1 MYIVLDNG
9 IGKYE
14 VEAILKIFFP
24 SEKFDFNSKE
34 NESDYVIFSTD
45 NTLRIKILLDGKNY
59 ESKTALPEDVTQ
71 IELTACRE
79 LYKLLSDI
87 TGIKSDWGIITG
99 IRPVKKIGQYA
110 EIGYSEA
117 KIKSKLI
124 SEYLI
129 SEDKYRLMLS
139 TYRNQSKYL
148 RDIDPKSFSLYIGIP
163 FCPTRCSYCSF
174 VSHSIQSPSAKKL
187 LDEYVEKLI
196 EEIKE
201 TALVTKSLGLY
212 PTTIYIGGGTPT
224 TLNSAQISSIME
236 KIAENFN
243 ISRVFEYTVEAGR
256 ADTITEEKLLAI
268 KNGGAKR
275 ISVNPQTL
283 NNEVLEKIG
292 RKHSSEQFEEAFALA
307 KKVGFDSINCDLIA
321 GLPGDTVES
330 FAHSLDRLIG
340 LNPENI
346 TVHTLT
352 LKRAAKLFSQ
362 SELYKQSEDVQSM
375 TEYSFRKLTENGYA
389 PYYLYRQ
396 KNTIGNQENV
406 GYAKNGYECLY
417 NIYIMEEVQTIIACG
432 AGASTKIFEPESS
445 RLTRIFNYKYPY
457 EYIANYQEVLSRKR
471 KISQIYGNQ
480 EENYDT

>member
-1 MYIVLDNG
+1 MYITLDNG

-24 SEKFDFNSKE
+24 SEKFFFKSIETD
-34 NESDYVIFSTD
+34 SDYIVFSAKD
-45 NTLRIKILLDGKNY
+45 SLQIKIKFDGKSYN
-59 ESKTALPEDVTQ
+59 SDTALPDDAAQ

-79 LYKLLSDI
+79 LYKMLSAI
-87 TGIKSDWGIITG
+87 TGIKSDWGILTG
-99 IRPVKKIGQYA
+99 IRPVKKIGQNADSGLSEA
-110 EIGYSEA
+110 EIE
-117 KIKSKLI
+117 SKLKRD
-124 SEYLI
+124 YLI
-129 SEDKYRLMLS
+129 SEDKYKLMIA
-139 TYRNQSKYL
+139 TYQNQSKYL
-148 RDIDPKSFSLYIGIP
+148 QDIDPNSFSLYIGIP
-163 FCPTRCSYCSF
+163 FCPSRCSYCSF

-187 LDEYVEKLI
+187 LDKYVEKLI

-224 TLNSAQISSIME
+224 TLNSAQISLIME

-243 ISRVFEYTVEAGR
+243 ISRIFEYTVEAGR

-268 KNGGAKR
+268 KNSGAKR

-283 NNEVLEKIG
+283 NNEVLEKNG
-292 RKHSSEQFEEAFALA
+292 RKHSSKQFEEAFALA
-307 KKVGFDSINCDLIA
+307 KKVGFESINCDLIA
-321 GLPGDTVES
+321 GLPGDTAES
-330 FAHSLDRLIG
+330 FAHSLDRLIK
-340 LNPENI
+340 LSPENI

-362 SELYKQSEDVQSM
+362 SELYKQSEDVKSM
-375 TEYSFRKLTENGYA
+375 TEYSFRRLAENGYA

-406 GYAKNGYECLY
+406 GYARSGYECLY

-432 AGASTKIFEPESS
+432 AGASTKIFEPENG

-457 EYIANYQEVLSRKR
+457 EYIANFEEVISRKR
-471 KISQIYGNQ
+471 KILNLITNP
-480 EENYDT
+480 NANLF

>member
-24 SEKFDFNSKE
+24 SEKFDFNSTE
-34 NESDYVIFSTD
+34 TNSDFVVFSTAG
-45 NTLRIKILLDGKNY
+45 TLMIKVRLDGKNH
-59 ESKTALPEDVTQ
+59 ESETALPEDPSQ
-71 IELTACRE
+71 IELKACRE
-79 LYKLLSDI
+79 LYKMLSAI

-99 IRPVKKIGQYA
+99 IRPVKKIAQYTD
-110 EIGYSEA
+110 IGYNEE
-117 KIKSKLI
+117 KIKAKLMNEFLI
-124 SEYLI
+124 SE
-129 SEDKYRLMLS
+129 EKYSLMLS
-139 TYRNQSKYL
+139 TYQTQSKYL
-148 RDIDPKSFSLYIGIP
+148 RDIDPNSFSLYIGIP
-163 FCPTRCSYCSF
+163 FCPSRCSYCSF

-201 TALVTKSLGLY
+201 TALVTKSLELF

-224 TLNSAQISSIME
+224 TLNPAQISLIME

-292 RKHSSEQFEEAFALA
+292 RKHSAEQFEEAFHLA
-307 KKVGFDSINCDLIA
+307 KKVGFESINCDLIA
-321 GLPGDTVES
+321 GLPGDTIES
-330 FAHSLDRLIG
+330 FTDSLDRLTE

-362 SELYKQSEDVQSM
+362 SELYKQSEDVRSS
-375 TEYSFRKLTENGYA
+375 TEYSFRKLTECGYV

-406 GYAKNGYECLY
+406 GYAKSGYGCLY

-432 AGASTKIFEPESS
+432 AGASTKIFEPESG

-457 EYIANYQEVLSRKR
+457 EYITNFDEVISRKR
-471 KISQIYGNQ
+471 KIFNIN
-480 EENYDT
+480 TKL